1 MATLDYYSD
10 HNLFERATM
19 ISPHF
24 EDGLHSLKGL
34 PHVLNIR
41 NLGLMGVVELE
52 SVPGSIGQRGY
63 ELMERCFEDGVM
75 VRQTA
80 DTIALSPPL
89 IVSKEEVDIIVDTL
103 AKNLRLIK

>member
-1 MATLDYYSD
+1 
-10 HNLFERATM
+10 
-19 ISPHF
+19 
-24 EDGLHSLKGL
+24 
-34 PHVLNIR
+34 
-41 NLGLMGVVELE
+41 
-52 SVPGSIGQRGY
+52 
-63 ELMERCFEDGVM
+63 M